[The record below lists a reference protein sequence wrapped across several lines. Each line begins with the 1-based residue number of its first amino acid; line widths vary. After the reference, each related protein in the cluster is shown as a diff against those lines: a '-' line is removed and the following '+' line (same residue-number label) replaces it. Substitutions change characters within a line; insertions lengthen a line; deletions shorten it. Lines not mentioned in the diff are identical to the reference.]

1 MTYFHF
7 TSAEW
12 SVDKGSASAYKN
24 MVFSEVTKFTTRLKN
39 DFLIDGPS
47 SFIIYL
53 PVKPVAPNTVAVI
66 PLLDDLPPGPKAP
79 FLNGAI

>member
-1 MTYFHF
+1 MPNFHF

-12 SVDKGSASAYKN
+12 SVDKGSASTYKN
-24 MVFSEVTKFTTRLKN
+24 MVYIEVTKSTTRLKSN
-39 DFLIDGPS
+39 FLIHGPN
-47 SFIIYL
+47 SFIRYL

-66 PLLDDLPPGPKAP
+66 PLLEDLPPGPKAP